1 MSLSQ
6 SGIFTFPEFKN
17 RGVIKLAPDVLVYI
31 GGGLEL
37 QVVAP
42 VNTKNIND
50 LNFDDGIT
58 TVNVQNNV
66 DPPGSS
72 NATIE
77 IATPIYGENSK
88 YWVPFQTDDG
98 NIVRIPVFVPMMEV
112 KIFFKGRFLV
122 GGAGKDQPQYYP
134 QFWGFISSVEENYSG
149 GVWKISLHCVDILH
163 WWAYSRITV
172 HPVPESNTAAGGGQT
187 LTVYGTIF
195 NQANPFTIIS
205 RLFGNMGM
213 NEFVAPTWL
222 AQATPLST
230 IFPPNLFHAYATHI
244 MDYWRTRLGNLAGL
258 LKMYGVLG
266 ERVTQTGNIQVLHYD
281 DDPQPVTH
289 KTSKSQAGTEPQ
301 NYQNFKVNTTFL
313 KNFSVFFD
321 FAKMGK
327 FDQAETLTKLEIATE
342 VKTRCDY
349 EFFQD
354 VNGNFVFKPP
364 FFNMDV
370 RGIQPYEIEPYDVIN
385 SSNSIDSEGICT
397 VLQVHTPMHEHL
409 RTTPYARGEGFH
421 MDIELAQKYGVRFQD
436 MNVEYLFDKKLAR
449 SMAVAQMNQINSKT
463 QSGSVTIPGRP
474 EMKLGFPI
482 YMRHR
487 DSFHY
492 VKSLNHAFDFA
503 GSFTTT
509 ISLETERKKAYDF
522 DGQNYIPQV
531 DKIYYFTAPILPVP
545 DSTTGS
551 PKISDMN
558 QAETKSQALLM
569 NEGRIYSLR
578 PGRYSIVD
586 RQLEGEKVITETSI
600 PFTDE
605 AGYRVIGAFPYG
617 RGMNPLAIDS
627 NTITYSYAKTAP
639 TNITIGSLAEAAN
652 MSNVFVSTNGHEQE
666 GIVPRYIQEGAGPL
680 YVSSKTTLVSTVSA
694 GQPVTNSQPQ
704 SVVNQPDQV
713 PQIVATTAA
722 TSSPALNPT
731 NIAPNGSGQGTS
743 STQLVQGVAKK

>member
-6 SGIFTFPEFKN
+6 SGLFTFPEFQK

-31 GGGLEL
+31 GGSLEL

-42 VNTKNIND
+42 VSSKGGQ

-58 TVNVQNNV
+58 NVNVQNNV

-72 NATIE
+72 TATIE
-77 IATPIYGENSK
+77 IAAPIYGENSK
-88 YWVPFQTDDG
+88 YWVPYQTEEG
-98 NIVRIPVFVPMMEV
+98 NLVRLPVFVPMMEV
-112 KIFFKGRFLV
+112 KVYFKGRFLV
-122 GGAGKDQPQYYP
+122 GGKGQNEPQYYP

-187 LTVYGTIF
+187 LTVYSTIF
-195 NQANPFTIIS
+195 NDANPFTIIT

-222 AQATPLST
+222 AQQTPLST
-230 IFPPNLFHAYATHI
+230 IYPPDQFHKAATHI
-244 MDYWRTRLGNLAGL
+244 MDYWRSRLGNLGGL

-266 ERVTQTGNIQVLHYD
+266 ERVTPKGDIQVLQYD
-281 DDPQPVTH
+281 DTPQPSTA
-289 KTSKSQAGTEPQ
+289 KTSKSQKGTEPQ
-301 NYQNFKVNTTFL
+301 NYQNFKVNTSFL
-313 KNFSVFFD
+313 RNFSVFFD

-385 SSNSIDSEGICT
+385 CSFSIDSEGICT
-397 VLQVHTPMHEHL
+397 VLQIHTPMQEHY
-409 RTTPYARGEGFH
+409 RTTAFARGEGFH

-436 MNVEYLFDKKLAR
+436 MHVEYLFDKKLAR

-463 QSGSVTIPGRP
+463 ESGSITIPGRP
-474 EMKLGFPI
+474 ELKLGFPV
-482 YMRHR
+482 YVRHR

-492 VKSLNHAFDFA
+492 VKSLNHSFDYA

-509 ISLETERKKAYDF
+509 LSLETERKRQYNIDA
-522 DGQNYIPQV
+522 QNNYSLQV
-531 DKIYYFTAPILPVP
+531 DSIYNFNSAILPVT
-545 DSTTGS
+545 DSIVGA
-551 PKISDMN
+551 PKISDTN
-558 QAETKSQALLM
+558 ASDQKSQTLLA
-569 NEGRIYSLR
+569 NEGRIVSLR
-578 PGRYSIVD
+578 QGRYSIVH
-586 RQLEGEKVITETSI
+586 RSLEAEKVITETSI

-627 NTITYSYAKTAP
+627 NTINYSYAKSAP
-639 TNITIGSLAEAAN
+639 TNITTEAAN
-652 MSNVFVSTNGHEQE
+652 MSKVFFTDKE
-666 GIVPRYIQEGAGPL
+666 GIVPRYIQEGTGPL
-680 YVSSKTTLVSTVSA
+680 NVPSKSTLVASFSDPQTTTNTTSQSVTNQPDSVPTIIGVQQAKSAPGIDPTNLTPSNLSGSTVS
-694 GQPVTNSQPQ
+694 S
-704 SVVNQPDQV
+704 
-713 PQIVATTAA
+713 
-722 TSSPALNPT
+722 
-731 NIAPNGSGQGTS
+731 
-743 STQLVQGVAKK
+743 QLVNKQ